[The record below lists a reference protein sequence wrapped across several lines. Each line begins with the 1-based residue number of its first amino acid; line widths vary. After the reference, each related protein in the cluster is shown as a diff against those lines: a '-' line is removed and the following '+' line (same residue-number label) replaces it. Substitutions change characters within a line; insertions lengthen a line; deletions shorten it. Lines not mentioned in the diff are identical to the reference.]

1 MDTTAQEPPPTVEQK
16 SSSFMNLGGSTWGT
30 NDKSEGFA
38 EQDGEETEIQYHS
51 YDFYGEELQA
61 VRNQSTTSSF
71 SHSSSLYLGRG
82 LSRREQL
89 AASIAACFLKDY
101 EAGQPPIL
109 SSNFSDITR
118 RQLTIYGI
126 KHSPAW
132 RIFGM
137 MLATILMFVP
147 DFKTRWLTFTLHS
160 LSILL
165 FATDLYMMDEL
176 FLGRTRTE
184 MGYTERLLFHLMAIF
199 LLIFGQQNILELFF
213 PDNII
218 VRTLSLTVAML
229 KPIVFFYQSRRARD
243 ALEALVRISKKLLRV
258 VIIEM
263 FLILVFATI
272 ACRLYYNHESFQ
284 TLPQSWLSLFA
295 CKYTITM
302 FFDTTIASSH
312 LTQPVISLG

>member
-1 MDTTAQEPPPTVEQK
+1 
-16 SSSFMNLGGSTWGT
+16 
-30 NDKSEGFA
+30 
-38 EQDGEETEIQYHS
+38 
-51 YDFYGEELQA
+51 
-61 VRNQSTTSSF
+61 
-71 SHSSSLYLGRG
+71 
-82 LSRREQL
+82 
-89 AASIAACFLKDY
+89 
-101 EAGQPPIL
+101 
-109 SSNFSDITR
+109 
-118 RQLTIYGI
+118 
-126 KHSPAW
+126 
-132 RIFGM
+132 M

-165 FATDLYMMDEL
+165 FATDLYMLDEL
-176 FLGRTRTE
+176 FLGRRRTE

-295 CKYTITM
+295 RKYTITM
-302 FFDTTIASSH
+302 FLLGWTPPF
-312 LTQPVISLG
+312 LVCISLNMPRRWDYVQSLQFRQLW